1 LAVPPKASRSTELE
15 RVSVTASPLPVS
27 DRAVTQ
33 EKVPARKREPFK
45 LQFDVLRKAEFW
57 LNKVGIVLFLF
68 GVVFLFRYA
77 MDKGWLN
84 EQARVGTGL
93 LLGSMLLGFGMLL
106 HRERQHLAQVLLGGA
121 IATYYITGYAA
132 YNIFP
137 TLNVPYETALAY
149 MAVVT
154 ALAFLLSLWHGEA
167 VLALIGVVGGL
178 ATPFALGTDQV
189 QVPGLIMYT
198 ALILVGTS
206 AIYLRRG
213 WRAVLVCAFTG
224 GAANLLLGHALAW
237 ESWGYAWWKQGAA
250 TFGDRA
256 YLQAGIIVVLL
267 TFWLVPIVRRVL
279 WRKDPARWPVPTLD
293 ASKYP
298 GLSEL
303 AGVEAHLLSALVP
316 LLCLVGSWGL
326 WLDIWVEGPPLI
338 SWETW
343 GVVSLVGAAVMLG
356 AFLLLHRVERSLAYV
371 HALLATALLTLSIVQ
386 LLDGDAIF
394 LAFAVEALGLQ
405 LIARRFADKGIEL
418 WAHALFSVVGM
429 WLVPRLAGGLD
440 DMSPF
445 YNSRALLDLVV
456 LGLGMAAS
464 FALARPETR
473 VVYRS
478 LFHLAAMALFWR
490 ELHALTNGEGL
501 TMLAWA
507 GYALALHVIATRITD
522 KANAAATTIAAHFAL
537 DAALG
542 VLAYR
547 LATGLE
553 GSSPIL
559 NGKAGID
566 LLFMGLAF
574 GTSFL
579 VKPKGVATVYRVLV
593 HLAALGWLLRESTWA
608 DVDHGYV
615 MLRWALYLGM
625 LAVVSHRLRDKA
637 MLVFVNCAWVGVGSL
652 FVFGLTS
659 PRGEAM
665 PFLNAGALVGL
676 AVIGITFALQ
686 LVAHPRW
693 TAVAYRVAA
702 HAGVFCL
709 LWREL
714 VTLPQGQE
722 IVMVSWAAYGLG
734 VLLLSARLRDEI
746 TAQVC
751 NVAFLGVGMLLGA
764 SLLRQPE
771 GVAFANWVAL
781 LDIAAIALGAAAS
794 FLCRPSEAALG
805 YRLSIHCAVLL
816 LMFRELFQLESG
828 MYMVMFGWA
837 AYATCLYFL
846 GRRVRDEAT
855 LWSGYAVLGASG
867 GWLLLRVIYGLVTVN
882 PDAPAVFTVRGVA
895 ELGVIA
901 LAAAIFPLVRN
912 GKLRLAHGLWLYLA
926 FLGWMWQEL
935 GLLEDGN
942 AYVTI
947 GWGLYGIA
955 LVVGGFLLSRN
966 LPVMLCGVTTLF
978 TIAGKLFVVDLQYL
992 GTGWQI
998 ALFLGFGAFFLV
1010 VSYGFQRYVL
1020 GRGGPAEGEG
1030 SPARGDILG
1039 RQAPENG

>member
-1 LAVPPKASRSTELE
+1 
-15 RVSVTASPLPVS
+15 
-27 DRAVTQ
+27 
-33 EKVPARKREPFK
+33 
-45 LQFDVLRKAEFW
+45 
-57 LNKVGIVLFLF
+57 VLFLF

-77 MDKGWLN
+77 IDNGWLN
-84 EQARVGTGL
+84 EQARVGAGL
-93 LLGSMLLGFGMLL
+93 LLGSLLLGFGVLL
-106 HRERQHLAQVLLGGA
+106 HAQRRHLSQVLLGGA

-132 YNIFP
+132 HNIFP
-137 TLNVPYETALAY
+137 SLNVPYESALAY
-149 MAVVT
+149 MTVVT

-178 ATPFALGTDQV
+178 LTPFALGFSEV

-206 AIYLRRG
+206 AIYMHRG
-213 WRAVLVCAFTG
+213 WRAVLGCAFFG
-224 GAANLLLGHALAW
+224 GAANLFLGHALAW
-237 ESWGYAWWKQGAA
+237 ARWGDSWWKQD
-250 TFGDRA
+250 TTTLGDRI
-256 YLQAGIIVVLL
+256 YLQAGIIVVLFA
-267 TFWLVPIVRRVL
+267 FWMVPVVRQVL

-293 ASKYP
+293 KVKYP
-298 GLSEL
+298 ELSKLVGL
-303 AGVEAHLLSALVP
+303 EAHVLSAMVP
-316 LLCLVGSWGL
+316 LLSLAGSWCL
-326 WLDIWVEGPPLI
+326 WSLFWTVGPPLV

-343 GVVSLVGAAVMLG
+343 GVVSMVGAAVML
-356 AFLLLHRVERSLAYV
+356 ATFLLLHRVEQSLAYI
-371 HALLATALLTLSIVQ
+371 HALLATTLLTLAIVQ
-386 LLDGDAIF
+386 LLDGEAIF
-394 LAFAVEALGLQ
+394 LAFAVEALGLH
-405 LIARRFADKGIEL
+405 LIARRFSDKGMEL
-418 WAHALFSVVGM
+418 WGHALFGIVGL
-429 WLVPRLAGGLD
+429 WIVPRLTTGLG

-445 YNSRALLDLVV
+445 YNSRALLDMLV

-464 FALARPETR
+464 FALARPEAR
-473 VVYRS
+473 LVYRS

-490 ELHALTNGEGL
+490 ELHALPNGEGL

-507 GYALALHVIATRITD
+507 GYALALHAMATRITD
-522 KANAAATTIAAHFAL
+522 KANAAGTTIAAHFAL

-566 LLFMGLAF
+566 LLFMGIAF

-579 VKPKGVATVYRVLV
+579 VKPKGIATVYRVLV
-593 HLAALGWLLRESTWA
+593 HVAALGWLLRESTA
-608 DVDHGYV
+608 VDVDQGYV

-637 MLVFVNCAWVGVGSL
+637 MLLFVNFAWVPVGGL
-652 FVFGLTS
+652 FVLGLIS
-659 PRGEAM
+659 DRGEGM
-665 PFLNAGALVGL
+665 PFLNAGALASL

-686 LVAHPRW
+686 LVVQPRW

-714 VTLPQGQE
+714 GTLPQAQE
-722 IVMVSWAAYGLG
+722 IVMVSWAAYGLA
-734 VLLLSARLRDEI
+734 VLLLSRRLRDEV
-746 TAQVC
+746 TAQAS

-764 SLLRQPE
+764 SLLGQPE
-771 GVAFANWVAL
+771 GVAFANWPAV
-781 LDIAAIALGAAAS
+781 LDITALALALAAS

-805 YRLSIHCAVLL
+805 YRLSIHCGVLL
-816 LMFRELFQLESG
+816 LVFRELFQLESG

-855 LWSGYAVLGASG
+855 LWSGYSVLGAAG
-867 GWLLLRVIYGLVTVN
+867 GWLLVRVIYGLITVN
-882 PDAPAVFTVRGVA
+882 PNAPAVFTVRGLA
-895 ELGVIA
+895 ELGVIV

-912 GKLRLAHGLWLYLA
+912 GKLRLAHGLWLHLA

-947 GWGLYGIA
+947 GWGVYGIA
-955 LVVGGFLLSRN
+955 LVVGGFL
-966 LPVMLCGVTTLF
+966 
-978 TIAGKLFVVDLQYL
+978 
-992 GTGWQI
+992 
-998 ALFLGFGAFFLV
+998 
-1010 VSYGFQRYVL
+1010 
-1020 GRGGPAEGEG
+1020 
-1030 SPARGDILG
+1030 
-1039 RQAPENG
+1039 